1 MGNDDFEAAFDAAVA
16 ADEAGE
22 LDTATDLGRNAKVW
36 DGEDQ
41 VTETDDEAV
50 SQETDDSSGVDDSDD
65 VDTESDDSA
74 PSGFD
79 WSAHKDELVT
89 LKVDGQ
95 DITVPLAEAM
105 SSYMRQSDYTRKT
118 QALAEERK
126 LADWGREFQTAIRN
140 DPAGT
145 IKALQDAL
153 GMEEQVDP
161 YADLDPEL
169 QPLAAQLRA
178 QEAQIQQFNRMMEA
192 QQQEVVLNQVKAEVA
207 TVRAKYDDFDAT
219 KVLPLAAER
228 GLSVEEAYKLIK
240 ADEFLSERANAA
252 KAQASAAEK
261 AKVAAKKRAAAEQV
275 NRGGSTS
282 SGGTADSAD
291 AKAFDSFEDLLN
303 FNLQKSS

>member
-1 MGNDDFEAAFDAAVA
+1 MPVDDFEAAYDAAVA
-16 ADEAGE
+16 ADEAGTIE
-22 LDTATDLGRNAKVW
+22 TATDFGRNAKVW
-36 DGEDQ
+36 DGEEQ
-41 VTETDDEAV
+41 VTETDDVEV
-50 SQETDDSSGVDDSDD
+50 SQETETASSEVDDED
-65 VDTESDDSA
+65 VDPVSSETASEA
-74 PSGFD
+74 FD

-126 LADWGREFQTAIRN
+126 LAEWGREFQTAIRN

-153 GMEEQVDP
+153 GMEEQADP

-169 QPLAAQLRA
+169 QPMATQLKAQ
-178 QEAQIQQFNRMMEA
+178 QAQIDQFNRMMEA
-192 QQQEVVLNQVKAEVA
+192 QQQAVVLEQVKAEVA
-207 TVRAKYDDFDAT
+207 SVKNRFPDFDAT

-240 ADEFLSERANAA
+240 ADEFLNERANAV

-261 AKVAAKKRAAAEQV
+261 AKVAAAKRAAAEQV
-275 NRGGSTS
+275 SRGGSS
-282 SGGTADSAD
+282 SGSAAGSADS
-291 AKAFDSFEDLLN
+291 KSFDSFEELLN
-303 FNLQKSS
+303 FNLQSSS